1 MKKIK
6 SQEKD
11 IAKYNTQDKPNWCPG
26 CGNFGIWVSLKNA
39 ITELEIPAYNVVLV
53 GDIGCSGKM
62 PYWLPY
68 NHFNGLHGRSIPI
81 AEGVKLANHKLH
93 VIVIGGDGG
102 LLSEGLQHFIH
113 GAKRDIDITVL
124 LHNNQLYGLTKGQNS
139 STSDKNYRS
148 GTSIAEIVETPL
160 NPSMLAISANA
171 TFVASGFAGN
181 TKHLTQMIKQAILHR
196 GFSFVNAYQPCV
208 TYNYINTYSFYSTK
222 SYNLEDIGYNP
233 QDKTQALI
241 KSMEIDDGDKFP
253 LGVLYQNTNSKSFD
267 ERFFKNNDPLIN
279 KDLQKVDISAS
290 FAIKVKSK

>member
-1 MKKIK
+1 MNNTKL
-6 SQEKD
+6 EEEN
-11 IAKYNTQDKPNWCPG
+11 IAKYTTQDKPNWCPG
-26 CGNFGIWVSLKNA
+26 CGNFGIWVALKNA
-39 ITELEIPAYNVVLV
+39 ITELNIPKYDIVLV
-53 GDIGCSGKM
+53 GDVGCSGKM
-62 PYWLPY
+62 PYWLEY

-81 AEGVKLANHKLH
+81 AEGVKLANHKLN

-113 GAKRDIDITVL
+113 ACKRNIDITVL
-124 LHNNQLYGLTKGQNS
+124 LHNNQVYGLTKGQNS
-139 STSDKNYRS
+139 STSDTDYKS
-148 GTSIAEIVETPL
+148 GMSIDEIVENPL

-181 TKHLTQMIKQAILHR
+181 VKHLTQMIKQGILHK

-241 KSMEIDDGDKFP
+241 KSMEIDEGEKFP
-253 LGVLYQNTNSKSFD
+253 LGILYQNQNTSSFD
-267 ERFFKNNDPLIN
+267 ENFFKDKISLVE
-279 KDLQKVDISAS
+279 KDISNIDVTEFLS
-290 FAIKVKSK
+290 IKSDFK